1 MAAYKASTDHN
12 GAKGYMGV
20 YTLKA
25 AIERVGKFDREAV
38 AKALHNTCYTTKE
51 EPGIL
56 MNLCWDDK
64 GDLDRESFMIEV
76 VNGNGVVTETLP
88 PLGKK

>member
-1 MAAYKASTDHN
+1 
-12 GAKGYMGV
+12 
-20 YTLKA
+20 
-25 AIERVGKFDREAV
+25 
-38 AKALHNTCYTTKE
+38 
-51 EPGIL
+51 

-76 VNGNGVVTETLP
+76 VNGKGVVTETLP